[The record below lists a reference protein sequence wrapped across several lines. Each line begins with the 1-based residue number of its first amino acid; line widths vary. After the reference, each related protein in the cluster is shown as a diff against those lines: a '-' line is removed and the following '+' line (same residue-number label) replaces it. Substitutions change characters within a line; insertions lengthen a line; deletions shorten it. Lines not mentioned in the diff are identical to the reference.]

1 MALRVFASAWGN
13 ATHWGSLR
21 RLMDG
26 LQFKG
31 FAGLEASLSDLG
43 EDTEARRDVAQQAR
57 DRGLE
62 LIVGLYSHWT
72 DYEGT
77 WAAADP
83 AEHLDQLRRQVDA
96 CAALDPIHVNVH
108 AGCDSWPEDVAT
120 RFYEDAQAIVPA
132 NASFETHRGRPL
144 GHAFQC
150 ERILSAVPGLRLTAD
165 PSHWHVVH
173 ERFLDMNTRDERVL
187 MNTVAGRVDHVH
199 ARIGN
204 EERPQLALPFS
215 DVAVDW
221 HVAFWRKCW
230 AAGARTACV
239 EYGPAPYQLTGD
251 FRDLWLQNC
260 AAKEHLEK
268 SFAVYSWDTSA
279 SKAEWERECFGELP

>member
-1 MALRVFASAWGN
+1 M
-13 ATHWGSLR
+13 
-21 RLMDG
+21 
-26 LQFKG
+26 
-31 FAGLEASLSDLG
+31 
-43 EDTEARRDVAQQAR
+43 
-57 DRGLE
+57 
-62 LIVGLYSHWT
+62 
-72 DYEGT
+72 
-77 WAAADP
+77 
-83 AEHLDQLRRQVDA
+83 RRQVDA
-96 CAALDPIHVNVH
+96 CAALDPIHINVH
-108 AGCDSWPEDVAT
+108 AGCDSWPEDVST

-150 ERILSAVPGLRLTAD
+150 QRILERVPDLRLTAD

-204 EERPQLALPFS
+204 EERPQLAAPF
-215 DVAVDW
+215 DDDAAADW
-221 HVAFWRKCW
+221 YVAFWRKCW

-268 SFAVYSWDTSA
+268 SFAVWQWDTSA